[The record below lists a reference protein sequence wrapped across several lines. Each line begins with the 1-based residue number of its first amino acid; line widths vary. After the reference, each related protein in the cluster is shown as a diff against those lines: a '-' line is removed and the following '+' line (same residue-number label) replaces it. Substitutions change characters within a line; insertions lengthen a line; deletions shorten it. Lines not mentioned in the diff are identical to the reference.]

1 MAEITKL
8 TTETQNEATKNID
21 LLSTREMVK
30 LINDEDKKVAPA
42 IEKEL
47 DNVAK
52 AIDMITENFKKG
64 GRIIYTGAG
73 TSGRLGVMDSSELLP
88 TYGLAP
94 ERAFGVMAGGQGA
107 MFKAV
112 EGAED
117 SKELGLKDMKE
128 INLGPLDSVIGVA
141 ASGRTPY
148 TIATL
153 EYANSLGCV
162 TVAVTCNADSEMAKV
177 AKVSIAPV
185 VGPEVISGS
194 TRMKAGTS
202 QKMVLNMISTGVMV
216 KTGKVYGNLMVN
228 VQPTNEKLVKRSIN
242 MIKKINEVSDEEAER
257 LFNESGQSVAIA
269 TIMHKTGVTKD
280 QAEKAFA
287 EHDGMIRPTI
297 DALNA

>member
-1 MAEITKL
+1 MADITKL
-8 TTETQNEATKNID
+8 TTETNNEATKNID
-21 LLSTREMVK
+21 LLSTREMVR
-30 LINDEDKKVAPA
+30 LINEEDKKVAYA

-52 AIDMITENFKKG
+52 AIDLITENFKKG

-73 TSGRLGVMDSSELLP
+73 TSGRLGVMDASELLP

-117 SKELGLKDMKE
+117 SKELGIKDMKD
-128 INLGPLDSVIGVA
+128 INLTSLDSVIGVA
-141 ASGRTPY
+141 GSGRTPY
-148 TIATL
+148 TLATL
-153 EYANSLGCV
+153 EYANTLGCH
-162 TVAVTCNADSEMAKV
+162 TIAVTCNADSDMAKV
-177 AKVSIAPV
+177 AEVSIAPV

-202 QKMVLNMISTGVMV
+202 QKMILNMISTGVMIRS
-216 KTGKVYGNLMVN
+216 GKVYGNYMVN

-242 MIKKINEVSDEEAER
+242 MIKVINEITEEEASK
-257 LFNESGQSVAIA
+257 LFEESGRSVAIA
-269 TIMHKTGVTKD
+269 TIMHKTGVSKET
-280 QAEKAFA
+280 AEKAFA
-287 EHDGMIRPTI
+287 QHDGMIRDTI
-297 DALNA
+297 KALS

>member
-1 MAEITKL
+1 MADITKL
-8 TTETQNEATKNID
+8 TTETNNEATKNID
-21 LLSTREMVK
+21 LLSTREMVR
-30 LINDEDKKVAPA
+30 LINEEDKKVAYA

-52 AIDMITENFKKG
+52 AIDLITENFKKG

-73 TSGRLGVMDSSELLP
+73 TSGRLGVMDASELLP

-117 SKELGLKDMKE
+117 SKELGIKDMKD
-128 INLGPLDSVIGVA
+128 IGLTSLDSVIGIA
-141 ASGRTPY
+141 GSGRTPY
-148 TIATL
+148 TLATL
-153 EYANSLGCV
+153 EYANTLGCH
-162 TVAVTCNADSEMAKV
+162 TIAVTCNADSDMAKV
-177 AKVSIAPV
+177 AEVSIAPV

-202 QKMVLNMISTGVMV
+202 QKMILNMISTGVMI
-216 KTGKVYGNLMVN
+216 KSGKVYGNYMVN

-242 MIKKINEVSDEEAER
+242 MIKVINEITEEEASK
-257 LFNESGQSVAIA
+257 LFEESGRSVAIA
-269 TIMHKTGVTKD
+269 TIMHKTGVSKET
-280 QAEKAFA
+280 AEKAFA
-287 EHDGMIRPTI
+287 EHDGMIRDTI
-297 DALNA
+297 KALS

>member
-1 MAEITKL
+1 MADITKL
-8 TTETQNEATKNID
+8 TTETNNEATKNID
-21 LLSTREMVK
+21 LLSTREMVR
-30 LINDEDKKVAPA
+30 LINEEDKKVAYA

-52 AIDMITENFKKG
+52 AIDLITENFKKG

-73 TSGRLGVMDSSELLP
+73 TSGRLGVMDASELLP

-117 SKELGLKDMKE
+117 SKELGIKDMKD
-128 INLGPLDSVIGVA
+128 INLTSLDSVIGVA
-141 ASGRTPY
+141 GSGRTPY
-148 TIATL
+148 TLATL
-153 EYANSLGCV
+153 EYANTLGCH
-162 TVAVTCNADSEMAKV
+162 TIAVTCNADSDMAKV
-177 AKVSIAPV
+177 AEVSIAPV

-202 QKMVLNMISTGVMV
+202 QKMILNMISTGVMIRS
-216 KTGKVYGNLMVN
+216 GKVYGNYMVN

-242 MIKKINEVSDEEAER
+242 MIKVINEITEEEASR
-257 LFNESGQSVAIA
+257 LFEESGRSVAIA
-269 TIMHKTGVTKD
+269 TIMHKTGVSKEA
-280 QAEKAFA
+280 AEKAFA
-287 EHDGMIRPTI
+287 QHDGMIRDTI
-297 DALNA
+297 KALS

>member
-1 MAEITKL
+1 MADITKL
-8 TTETQNEATKNID
+8 TTETNNEATKNID
-21 LLSTREMVK
+21 LLSTREIVR
-30 LINDEDKKVAPA
+30 LINEEDKKVAYA

-52 AIDMITENFKKG
+52 AIDLITENFKKG

-73 TSGRLGVMDSSELLP
+73 TSGRLGVMDASELLP

-117 SKELGLKDMKE
+117 SKELGIKDMKD
-128 INLGPLDSVIGVA
+128 INLTSLDSVIGVA
-141 ASGRTPY
+141 GSGRTPY
-148 TIATL
+148 TLATL
-153 EYANSLGCV
+153 EYANTLGCH
-162 TVAVTCNADSEMAKV
+162 TIAVTCNADSDMAKV
-177 AKVSIAPV
+177 AEVSIAPV

-202 QKMVLNMISTGVMV
+202 QKMILNMISTGVMIRS
-216 KTGKVYGNLMVN
+216 GKVYGNYMVN

-242 MIKKINEVSDEEAER
+242 MIKVINEITEEEASK
-257 LFNESGQSVAIA
+257 LFEESGRSVAIA
-269 TIMHKTGVTKD
+269 TIMHKTGVSKET
-280 QAEKAFA
+280 AEKAFA
-287 EHDGMIRPTI
+287 QHDGMIRDTI
-297 DALNA
+297 KALS

>member
-1 MAEITKL
+1 MADITKL
-8 TTETQNEATKNID
+8 TTETNNEATKNID
-21 LLSTREMVK
+21 LLSTREMVR
-30 LINDEDKKVAPA
+30 LINEEDKKVAYA

-52 AIDMITENFKKG
+52 AIDLITENFKKG

-73 TSGRLGVMDSSELLP
+73 TSGRLGVMDASELLP

-117 SKELGLKDMKE
+117 SKELGIKDMKD
-128 INLGPLDSVIGVA
+128 IGLTSLDSVIGIA
-141 ASGRTPY
+141 GSGRTPY
-148 TIATL
+148 TLATL
-153 EYANSLGCV
+153 EYANTLGCH
-162 TVAVTCNADSEMAKV
+162 TIAVTCNADSDMAKV
-177 AKVSIAPV
+177 AEVSIAPV

-202 QKMVLNMISTGVMV
+202 QKMILNMISTGVMIRS
-216 KTGKVYGNLMVN
+216 GKVYGNYMVN

-242 MIKKINEVSDEEAER
+242 MIKVINEITEEEASK
-257 LFNESGQSVAIA
+257 LFEESGRSVAIA
-269 TIMHKTGVTKD
+269 TIMHKTGVSKET
-280 QAEKAFA
+280 AEKAFA
-287 EHDGMIRPTI
+287 EHDGMIRDTI
-297 DALNA
+297 KALS

>member
-1 MAEITKL
+1 MADITKL
-8 TTETQNEATKNID
+8 TTETNNEATKNID
-21 LLSTREMVK
+21 LLSTREMVR
-30 LINDEDKKVAPA
+30 LINEEDKKVAYA

-52 AIDMITENFKKG
+52 AIDLITENFKKG

-73 TSGRLGVMDSSELLP
+73 TSGRLGVMDASELLP

-117 SKELGLKDMKE
+117 SKELGIKDMKD
-128 INLGPLDSVIGVA
+128 INLTSLDSVIGVA
-141 ASGRTPY
+141 GSGRTPY
-148 TIATL
+148 TLATL
-153 EYANSLGCV
+153 EYANTLGCH
-162 TVAVTCNADSEMAKV
+162 TTAVTCNADSDMAKV
-177 AKVSIAPV
+177 AEVSIAPV

-202 QKMVLNMISTGVMV
+202 QKMILNMISTGVMIRS
-216 KTGKVYGNLMVN
+216 GKVYGNYMVN

-242 MIKKINEVSDEEAER
+242 MIKVINEITEEEASK
-257 LFNESGQSVAIA
+257 LFEESGRSVAIA
-269 TIMHKTGVTKD
+269 TIMHKTGVSKET
-280 QAEKAFA
+280 AEKTFA
-287 EHDGMIRPTI
+287 EYDGMIRDTI
-297 DALNA
+297 KALS

>member
-1 MAEITKL
+1 MADITKL
-8 TTETQNEATKNID
+8 TTETNNEATKNID
-21 LLSTREMVK
+21 LLSTREMVR
-30 LINDEDKKVAPA
+30 LINEEDKKVAYA

-52 AIDMITENFKKG
+52 AIDLITENFKKG

-73 TSGRLGVMDSSELLP
+73 TSGRLGVMDASELLP

-117 SKELGLKDMKE
+117 SKELGIKDMKD
-128 INLGPLDSVIGVA
+128 INLTSLDSVIGVA
-141 ASGRTPY
+141 GSGRTPY
-148 TIATL
+148 TLATL
-153 EYANSLGCV
+153 EYANTLGCH
-162 TVAVTCNADSEMAKV
+162 TIAVTCNADSDMAKV
-177 AKVSIAPV
+177 AEVSIAPV

-202 QKMVLNMISTGVMV
+202 QKMILNMISTGVMI
-216 KTGKVYGNLMVN
+216 KSGKVYGNYMVN

-242 MIKKINEVSDEEAER
+242 MIKVINEITEEEASK
-257 LFNESGQSVAIA
+257 LFEESGRSVAIA
-269 TIMHKTGVTKD
+269 TIMHKTGVSKET
-280 QAEKAFA
+280 AEKAFA
-287 EHDGMIRPTI
+287 EHDGMIRDTI
-297 DALNA
+297 KALS

>member
-1 MAEITKL
+1 MADITKL
-8 TTETQNEATKNID
+8 TTETNNEATKNID
-21 LLSTREMVK
+21 LLSTREIVR
-30 LINDEDKKVAPA
+30 LINEEDKKVAYA

-52 AIDMITENFKKG
+52 AIDLITENFKKG

-73 TSGRLGVMDSSELLP
+73 TSGRLGVMDASELLP

-117 SKELGLKDMKE
+117 SKELGIKDMKD
-128 INLGPLDSVIGVA
+128 INLTSLDSVIGVA
-141 ASGRTPY
+141 GSGRTPY
-148 TIATL
+148 TLATL
-153 EYANSLGCV
+153 EYANTLGCH
-162 TVAVTCNADSEMAKV
+162 TIAVTCNADSDMAKV
-177 AKVSIAPV
+177 AEVSIAPV

-202 QKMVLNMISTGVMV
+202 QKMILNMISTGVMI
-216 KTGKVYGNLMVN
+216 KSGKVYGNYMVN

-242 MIKKINEVSDEEAER
+242 MIKVINEITEEEASK
-257 LFNESGQSVAIA
+257 LFEESGRSVAIA
-269 TIMHKTGVTKD
+269 TIMHKTGVSKET
-280 QAEKAFA
+280 AEKAFA
-287 EHDGMIRPTI
+287 EHDGMIRDTI
-297 DALNA
+297 KALS

>member
-1 MAEITKL
+1 MADITKL
-8 TTETQNEATKNID
+8 TTETNKKKKKNID
-21 LLSTREMVK
+21 LLSTREMVR
-30 LINDEDKKVAPA
+30 LINEEDKKVAYA

-52 AIDMITENFKKG
+52 AIDLITENFKKG

-73 TSGRLGVMDSSELLP
+73 TSGRLGVMDASELLP

-117 SKELGLKDMKE
+117 SKELGIKDMKD
-128 INLGPLDSVIGVA
+128 INLTSLDSVIGVA
-141 ASGRTPY
+141 GSGRTPY
-148 TIATL
+148 TLATL
-153 EYANSLGCV
+153 EYANTLGCH
-162 TVAVTCNADSEMAKV
+162 TIAVTCNADSDMAKV
-177 AKVSIAPV
+177 AEVSIAPV

-202 QKMVLNMISTGVMV
+202 QKMILNMISTGVMI
-216 KTGKVYGNLMVN
+216 KSGKVYGNYMVN

-242 MIKKINEVSDEEAER
+242 MIKVINEITEEEASK
-257 LFNESGQSVAIA
+257 LFEESGRSVAIA
-269 TIMHKTGVTKD
+269 TIMHKTGVSKET
-280 QAEKAFA
+280 AEKAFA
-287 EHDGMIRPTI
+287 EHDGMIRDTI
-297 DALNA
+297 KALS

>member
-1 MAEITKL
+1 MADITKL
-8 TTETQNEATKNID
+8 TTETNNEATKNID
-21 LLSTREMVK
+21 LLSTREMVR
-30 LINDEDKKVAPA
+30 LINEEDKKVAYA

-52 AIDMITENFKKG
+52 AIDLITENFKKG

-73 TSGRLGVMDSSELLP
+73 TSGRLGVMDASELLP

-117 SKELGLKDMKE
+117 SKELGIKDMKD
-128 INLGPLDSVIGVA
+128 INLTSLDSVIGVA
-141 ASGRTPY
+141 GSGRTPY
-148 TIATL
+148 TLATL
-153 EYANSLGCV
+153 EYANTLGCH
-162 TVAVTCNADSEMAKV
+162 TIAVTCNADSDMAKV
-177 AKVSIAPV
+177 AEVSIAPV

-202 QKMVLNMISTGVMV
+202 QKMILNMISTGVMIRS
-216 KTGKVYGNLMVN
+216 GKVYGNYMVN

-242 MIKKINEVSDEEAER
+242 MIKVINEITEEEASK
-257 LFNESGQSVAIA
+257 LFEESGRSVAIA
-269 TIMHKTGVTKD
+269 TIMHKTGVSKET
-280 QAEKAFA
+280 AEKAFA
-287 EHDGMIRPTI
+287 EHDGMIRDTI
-297 DALNA
+297 KALS